1 MEMKLNINTN
11 VEITELSDLS
21 KLRKV
26 LEANGLEK
34 PNYSKL
40 SRELG
45 VDRRTIKKHY
55 EKNGK
60 VIERKKRE
68 SRVDV
73 YEEIIRKLLFP
84 VDPKQASIFY
94 YKSHL
99 YRFLKREHNLDVALN
114 SFIHYICNHK
124 EFSSYF
130 KGKKVVESIKSETPF
145 GEQGQFDWKEKLD
158 FRFKDGSQM
167 IINVAFLVLGTSRF
181 KVWKAYPATSQNY
194 LFDFMSNAFETIGGV
209 PKEILIDNASTMM
222 DIARSKNSEGKVN
235 AKFQQLADDFGF
247 KIKPCMAGRPNT
259 KAKVESPMKLIDEIM
274 SYNGLLE
281 DFTELESKIE
291 MLNNEANGRISQ
303 GTGYA
308 PILVFKKEKEYLQSL
323 PSEKICSSYKNK
335 TFVAKVNKNSLFNY
349 KGSQYSVP
357 AEYIGKTVHISI
369 GDEKM
374 YIYYSKKLISL
385 HTISEKKVNYKENHH
400 LQMIEKTFGS
410 IENIEGIAIEHL
422 KQLENFNEQLSGIE

>member
-11 VEITELSDLS
+11 V
-21 KLRKV
+21 
-26 LEANGLEK
+26 
-34 PNYSKL
+34 
-40 SRELG
+40 
-45 VDRRTIKKHY
+45 
-55 EKNGK
+55 
-60 VIERKKRE
+60 
-68 SRVDV
+68 
-73 YEEIIRKLLFP
+73 
-84 VDPKQASIFY
+84 
-94 YKSHL
+94 
-99 YRFLKREHNLDVALN
+99 
-114 SFIHYICNHK
+114 
-124 EFSSYF
+124 
-130 KGKKVVESIKSETPF
+130 
-145 GEQGQFDWKEKLD
+145 
-158 FRFKDGSQM
+158 
-167 IINVAFLVLGTSRF
+167 AFLVLGASRF

-374 YIYYSKKLISL
+374 YIFLFCLKI
-385 HTISEKKVNYKENHH
+385 I
-400 LQMIEKTFGS
+400 
-410 IENIEGIAIEHL
+410 NIL
-422 KQLENFNEQLSGIE
+422 F

>member
-1 MEMKLNINTN
+1 
-11 VEITELSDLS
+11 
-21 KLRKV
+21 
-26 LEANGLEK
+26 
-34 PNYSKL
+34 
-40 SRELG
+40 
-45 VDRRTIKKHY
+45 
-55 EKNGK
+55 
-60 VIERKKRE
+60 
-68 SRVDV
+68 
-73 YEEIIRKLLFP
+73 
-84 VDPKQASIFY
+84 
-94 YKSHL
+94 
-99 YRFLKREHNLDVALN
+99 
-114 SFIHYICNHK
+114 
-124 EFSSYF
+124 
-130 KGKKVVESIKSETPF
+130 
-145 GEQGQFDWKEKLD
+145 
-158 FRFKDGSQM
+158 
-167 IINVAFLVLGTSRF
+167 
-181 KVWKAYPATSQNY
+181 
-194 LFDFMSNAFETIGGV
+194 
-209 PKEILIDNASTMM
+209 
-222 DIARSKNSEGKVN
+222 
-235 AKFQQLADDFGF
+235 
-247 KIKPCMAGRPNT
+247 MAGRPNT